1 MTDAYHNMSVPPRT
15 RVQRTVKTVGWHIV
29 FDLALVAGLPEKRE
43 GEILT
48 AWFDDFCR
56 DNAAALEAAP
66 RPVGY
71 SMATPLPR
79 DKPLPDGFRLCVD
92 PVLTVAVLGRVAG
105 GLYIPRRELRLNPDL
120 ADRLYAFPARDF
132 PPEAMGEPSK

>member
-15 RVQRTVKTVGWHIV
+15 RVERSVKTVGWHVV
-29 FDLALVAGLPEKRE
+29 FDLASFPKQNGVETLA
-43 GEILT
+43 
-48 AWFDDFCR
+48 AWFDAFCR

-71 SMATPLPR
+71 SMATTLPR
-79 DKPLPDGFRLCVD
+79 DKSIPDGFRLCVD

>member
-15 RVQRTVKTVGWHIV
+15 RVQRTVTAVGIHIV
-29 FDLALVAGLPEKRE
+29 FDLALVPGLPEKQG
-43 GEILT
+43 GETLA
-48 AWFDDFCR
+48 AWFENFCR

-79 DKPLPDGFRLCVD
+79 DKSIPEGFRLCLD
-92 PVLTVAVLGRVAG
+92 HILTVAVLGRVAG
-105 GLYIPRRELRLNPDL
+105 GLYIPRRELRLNPNL

-132 PPEAMGEPSK
+132 PPQAMGEPSK